1 MTAKQPLHILVL
13 CTGNS
18 CRSVL
23 GEALINHLGGDRLRA
38 YSAGSHP
45 IGRINPGA
53 LATLA
58 RHGLPTEGYKSQSW
72 DEFEEAGIDILIS
85 VCDSA
90 GGETCPVYL
99 GKAVRG
105 HWGLPDPA
113 HVTGTPEEVE
123 AAFEATYAALE
134 QRVQKLLAL
143 PFETM
148 AGPELSAALNRI
160 GEDTPGGSKEAQWS

>member
-1 MTAKQPLHILVL
+1 MNVLVL

-18 CRSVL
+18 CRSIL
-23 GEALINHLGGDRLRA
+23 GEALINHLGMGRLRA

-45 IGRINPGA
+45 VGKVNENA

-58 RHGLPTEGYKSQSW
+58 RHGLPTQGYSSQSW
-72 DEFEEAGIDILIS
+72 DEFEDADIDILIT

-90 GGETCPVYL
+90 AGEACPVYL
-99 GKAVRG
+99 GSAVRG

-113 HVTGTPEEVE
+113 HVQGTREQIE

-134 QRVQKLLAL
+134 RRIERLLAL
-143 PFETM
+143 PVETM
-148 AGPELSAALNRI
+148 SKQELAEALNRI
-160 GEDTPGGSKEAQWS
+160 GGE

>member
-1 MTAKQPLHILVL
+1 MLNVLIL

-23 GEALINHLGGDRLRA
+23 GEALINHLGGDRFRA
-38 YSAGSHP
+38 FSAGSHP
-45 IGRINPGA
+45 TGKVNANA

-58 RHGLPTEGYKSQSW
+58 RHGLSTEGFSSQSW
-72 DEFEEAGIDILIS
+72 DEFDDKDIDIAIT

-90 GGETCPVYL
+90 AGEVCPVYL
-99 GKAVRG
+99 NNTVRA

-113 HVTGTPEEVE
+113 HVDGSAEVIE

-134 QRVQKLLAL
+134 KRIRQLLAL
-143 PFETM
+143 PVETM
-148 AGPELSAALNRI
+148 SKPDLTEALNKI
-160 GEDTPGGSKEAQWS
+160 GAETL

>member
-1 MTAKQPLHILVL
+1 MKLPLKVLVL

-23 GEALINHLGGDRLRA
+23 GEALINHLGQGRFLA

-45 IGRINPGA
+45 VGKVNENA

-58 RHGLPTEGYKSQSW
+58 RHGLPTEGYRSQSW
-72 DEFEEAGIDILIS
+72 DKFEDAAIDILIT
-85 VCDSA
+85 VCASA
-90 GGETCPVYL
+90 DGETCPVYL
-99 GKAVRG
+99 GSAVRG

-113 HVTGTPEEVE
+113 HVQGTPEEVE

-134 QRVQKLLAL
+134 RRIHRLLDL
-143 PFETM
+143 PVETLS
-148 AGPELSAALNRI
+148 GPELADALNRI
-160 GEDTPGGSKEAQWS
+160 GRETD

>member
-1 MTAKQPLHILVL
+1 MTAKPLNFLVL

-23 GEALINHLGGDRLRA
+23 GEALLNHLGAGRLKA
-38 YSAGSHP
+38 FSAGSHP
-45 IGRINPGA
+45 IGRINENA

-58 RHGLPTEGYKSQSW
+58 RHGLSTEGYKSQSW
-72 DEFEEAGIDILIS
+72 DEFEDENIDVLIS

-90 GGETCPVYL
+90 AGEACPVYL
-99 GKAVRG
+99 GQALRG

-113 HVTGTPEEVE
+113 HVQGTPEDIIN
-123 AAFEATYAALE
+123 AFEATYAALE
-134 QRVQKLLAL
+134 QRIRKLLEL

-148 AGPELSAALNRI
+148 PGPELAAALNRI
-160 GEDTPGGSKEAQWS
+160 GEETPGGSKEVRPS

>member
-1 MTAKQPLHILVL
+1 MTQRPLNILVL

-23 GEALINHLGGDRLRA
+23 GEALFNHLAAGRFKA

-45 IGRINPGA
+45 IGRINANA

-58 RHGLPTEGYKSQSW
+58 RHGLPTAGYNSQSW
-72 DEFEEAGIDILIS
+72 DEFEDSEIDIMIS

-90 GGETCPVYL
+90 AGETCPAYL
-99 GKAVRG
+99 GSAVRG
-105 HWGLPDPA
+105 HWGLADPA
-113 HVTGTPEEVE
+113 HVTGSPEEVK

-134 QRVQKLLAL
+134 KRIQRLLAL
-143 PFETM
+143 PVETM
-148 AGPELSAALNRI
+148 SKTELTQALNKI
-160 GEDTPGGSKEAQWS
+160 GAETV

>member
-1 MTAKQPLHILVL
+1 MSHPLNILVL

-23 GEALINHLGGDRLRA
+23 GEALLNHLGAGRFRA
-38 YSAGSHP
+38 SSAGSRP
-45 IGRINPGA
+45 VGRINENA

-58 RHGLPTEGYKSQSW
+58 RHGLPTEGYRSQSW
-72 DEFEEAGIDILIS
+72 EEFEDAGIDIMIS

-90 GGETCPVYL
+90 AGEACPAYL
-99 GKAVRG
+99 GQAVRG

-113 HVTGTPEEVE
+113 HVEGSAAEVE

-134 QRVQKLLAL
+134 RRIHKLLAL
-143 PFETM
+143 PVETM
-148 AGPELSAALNRI
+148 PRQELAEALNRI
-160 GEDTPGGSKEAQWS
+160 GEDTP

>member
-1 MTAKQPLHILVL
+1 VNSRPLNILVL

-23 GEALINHLGGDRLRA
+23 GEALINHLGGDRCRA
-38 YSAGSHP
+38 FSAGSHP
-45 IGRINPGA
+45 VGRINENA

-58 RHGLPTEGYKSQSW
+58 RHGLPTEGYRSQSW
-72 DEFEEAGIDILIS
+72 DEFEDARIDILIS

-90 GGETCPVYL
+90 AGETCPVYL
-99 GKAVRG
+99 GQAVRG

-113 HVTGTPEEVE
+113 HVTGSPEVIE

-134 QRVQKLLAL
+134 RRIHKLLAL
-143 PFETM
+143 PIETLSR
-148 AGPELSAALNRI
+148 AELAEALNRI
-160 GEDTPGGSKEAQWS
+160 GAETD